1 MTAQSILCFE
11 GLFEIQCAFEKMY
24 NLLKII
30 CVLTYICFAT
40 PLLSEQSTSPFDK
53 ALSIDRIFKARM
65 PRSQLHTISA
75 TLNTRNAKIYSRE
88 QLAKVPFVKG
98 GKNWECLANAIYF
111 EARGETIKGQY
122 AVAEVILN
130 RVASRAYPNNV
141 CAVVSQGSARRNAC
155 QFSFMCDGKAEY
167 IREPKAFSQ
176 SGKIAR
182 IMLNG
187 ATRELTKGALF
198 YHAKSVSPS
207 WIKKMRR
214 IATVGY
220 HHFYTAQK

>member
-1 MTAQSILCFE
+1 MNTI
-11 GLFEIQCAFEKMY
+11 
-24 NLLKII
+24 
-30 CVLTYICFAT
+30 AT
-40 PLLSEQSTSPFDK
+40 
-53 ALSIDRIFKARM
+53 
-65 PRSQLHTISA
+65 
-75 TLNTRNAKIYSRE
+75 TLNIRNVKIYSVT

-130 RVASRAYPNNV
+130 RVESLAYPNNV
-141 CAVVSQGSARRNAC
+141 CNVVSQGSRRRNAC

-182 IMLNG
+182 IMLKG
-187 ATRELTKGALF
+187 APRELTKGALF
-198 YHAKSVSPS
+198 YHAKSVSPI
-207 WIKKMRR
+207 WITQMRR
-214 IATVGY
+214 TATIGY
-220 HHFYTAQK
+220 HHFYIAQK

>member
-1 MTAQSILCFE
+1 
-11 GLFEIQCAFEKMY
+11 MY
-24 NLLKII
+24 NLTKFI
-30 CVLTYICFAT
+30 CALTSIWLAT
-40 PLLSEQSTSPFDK
+40 PLLSDSFRSTVDK
-53 ALSIDRIFKARM
+53 ALLIDRAFKAIM
-65 PRSQLHTISA
+65 LRSRLNTISA
-75 TLNTRNAKIYSRE
+75 ILNTSNAKIYSVE
-88 QLAKVPFVKG
+88 QLAKVPVVKG

-111 EARGETIKGQY
+111 EARGETLRGQY

-155 QFSFMCDGKAEY
+155 QFSYMCDGKAEY

-176 SGKIAR
+176 SGKISR

-187 ATRELTKGALF
+187 APRELTKGALF
-198 YHAKSVSPS
+198 YHSKSVLPR

-214 IATVGY
+214 TATIGY
-220 HHFYTAQK
+220 HHFYTAKK